1 MENMFGDLLLLFLV
15 GMTVGYYIGRFEN
28 SNNNGSN

>member
-28 SNNNGSN
+28 GSN